1 MLQHSCKYLVFG
13 WHTRSLFFI
22 LAVLSNGELQQER
35 ERLQENDN
43 RVNPAYLNP
52 DLYREGIASL
62 VNAKE
67 RAEEMMFKNDLIAQL
82 VTEMPYHEIQNR
94 LLISGNHKEEN
105 RSFFE
110 NLSGKKKQWNC
121 GKGFD
126 IYKLLDMVQRSR
138 ERAENMTLYYSL
150 STTSSTL
157 PKSSAASSQK
167 QECKTEEYREPL
179 SNQGAAIPMVGEP
192 GGYQAPSGQVPPAE
206 AYSPVPQMNFPFE
219 QMQMQI
225 KPTTI
230 LYRQFQSLVKFPIHK
245 VPPLPD
251 GEAPISSAALSQG
264 SDNLLLQPKEDKP
277 PMLIPILEKSF
288 YPHPVNSLLKA
299 VDTKKNRVGVGKSND
314 DPGFENGYQNF
325 KYLIS
330 QRSRT

>member
-94 LLISGNHKEEN
+94 LLISGNHKEVN

-110 NLSGKKKQWNC
+110 NLNLKDARSGNC
-121 GKGFD
+121 GRFD
-126 IYKLLDMVQRSR
+126 VYRLLDMVQKSR
-138 ERAENMTLYYSL
+138 ERAMLET
-150 STTSSTL
+150 TTSTCGVESEGDSIASAMKNIPIDELTVDTTTNMAT
-157 PKSSAASSQK
+157 SSGP
-167 QECKTEEYREPL
+167 EEPFDWFRL
-179 SNQGAAIPMVGEP
+179 
-192 GGYQAPSGQVPPAE
+192 AE
-206 AYSPVPQMNFPFE
+206 ASKQLLE
-219 QMQMQI
+219 QKAI
-225 KPTTI
+225 AAKPRITTI
-230 LYRQFQSLVKFPIHK
+230 HIASN
-245 VPPLPD
+245 VPRVNRTPPNTL
-251 GEAPISSAALSQG
+251 
-264 SDNLLLQPKEDKP
+264 ED
-277 PMLIPILEKSF
+277 SF
-288 YPHPVNSLLKA
+288 TQEPTAK
-299 VDTKKNRVGVGKSND
+299 
-314 DPGFENGYQNF
+314 
-325 KYLIS
+325 
-330 QRSRT
+330 